1 MTYDTKT
8 RKENQAIFVRTE
20 CSGGVPHII
29 AYMCWLRQNGVPYQV
44 SDKEGRDFTS

>member
-20 CSGGVPHII
+20 CSGG
-29 AYMCWLRQNGVPYQV
+29 GTPYNRLYV
-44 SDKEGRDFTS
+44 LAPPEWGTLSGFR